1 MRTWRSP
8 MRREMEVKIT
18 VVGHHLEVLVSAKEL
33 IGSTWVN
40 LADTPEF
47 DLIVGPEESTK
58 ALLKD
63 ALIHA
68 VEHL

>member
-1 MRTWRSP
+1 

-18 VVGHHLEVLVSAKEL
+18 VVGHHLEVLVSAKEQ
-33 IGSTWVN
+33 IGGIWVN
-40 LADTPEF
+40 LADLPEF
-47 DLIVGPEESTK
+47 DLIVGPEEQSK

-63 ALIHA
+63 ALVHV